1 MLNMNMHSLLLPQNI
16 QKLILTN
23 CLVFL
28 FICFNAA
35 QTFAQDV
42 QKRPRV
48 GLVLSGGGAHGIAHL
63 GVIKVMEES
72 GLRPDLITGVSMG
85 SIVGGLYSLG
95 YSIDSLEKIF
105 ENMNWKVVLSNKIP
119 ENKVIFLEKDHFSNS
134 MLSLPLSSRRVV
146 FPSGLI
152 NGQQAENM
160 LSYFAWPAA
169 DINDFS
175 KLPIPFL
182 CVATD
187 IINYEIVDLTTGYLP
202 DAIRASFSVPSIF
215 TPLRIDTLL
224 LLDGGLIRN
233 FAASEA
239 RDMGADIIIGSYVG
253 FNGYKADKL
262 QSVSGIMEQIAM
274 FRSLTD
280 FDMQKKYIDVLIK
293 PNTSKLSIFQFDNVD
308 SLIRRGYEAALPY
321 KEYFKKLADSLNL
334 IGAQKPL
341 GSILEK
347 KTYTFK
353 KIELHGNKSYS
364 DEQILGVLDIKPGRK
379 VDKFQITEGIELLYG
394 KVWFDKVKYRFLTRN
409 DSLILAID
417 CIEKPAAMLYG
428 SVHYDNT
435 LQSGLIL
442 GLSIKNLLT
451 QRSVINMDSRI
462 GQYYRVDMSYLQF
475 IDRNQIFGL
484 SANFSSDNVLLPLL
498 DLRGEKGEVISRN
511 FTPGLSVNRRI
522 GLNNLMSISA
532 NYENLN
538 LILHYI
544 SEAHLKNFSYN
555 YITVSYDYKI
565 NSLDNRHFPNRGT
578 IFNFSTSTS
587 KLQSASL
594 KTDSSRTVS
603 RWGDE
608 SEFSFD
614 RFYTLLG
621 SFDHYFSPSAKLTF
635 SVGGEVLYI
644 TSSDSISAQNN
655 FYLLGGVESVD
666 KRSIPMVG
674 FQTNEIP
681 VKKLAGFRTEFDME
695 IVEDLHLTLMANVFA
710 VQEANRVKGFS
721 LLSGFGLGAGYM
733 SIIGPLKIGVM
744 YGNYKKEKYFH
755 KIKGYISIGYNF

>member
-1 MLNMNMHSLLLPQNI
+1 MNMHSCLFPQNI
-16 QKLILTN
+16 QKLILIS
-23 CLVFL
+23 CLVGL
-28 FICFNAA
+28 IICFNPSLINA
-35 QTFAQDV
+35 QNL

-63 GVIKVMEES
+63 GVIKVMEEA

-85 SIVGGLYSLG
+85 SIVGGLYCLG
-95 YSIDSLEKIF
+95 YSADSLEKIF

-134 MLSLPLSSRRVV
+134 VISLPLSARRVV

-187 IINYEIVDLTTGYLP
+187 IINYEIVDLKTGYLP

-215 TPLRIDTLL
+215 TPLKIDSLL

-253 FNGYKADKL
+253 FKGYKADRL

-280 FDMQKKYIDVLIK
+280 FDLQKKYVDVLIK
-293 PNTSKLSIFQFDNVD
+293 PNTNKLSIFQFDNVD

-321 KEYFKKLADSLNL
+321 KEYFRKLADSLNL
-334 IGAQKPL
+334 IGAQKPME
-341 GSILEK
+341 SILEK

-379 VDKFQITEGIELLYG
+379 IDKYQLTDGIELLYG
-394 KVWFDKVKYRFLTRN
+394 KAWFDKVKYRVVTRN

-428 SVHYDNT
+428 SIHYDNA

-462 GQYYRVDMSYLQF
+462 GQYYKVDMSYLQF

-522 GLNNLMSISA
+522 GLNNLMSMSA

-538 LILHYI
+538 LVLHYI

-578 IFNFSTSTS
+578 IFNFSMSTS

-614 RFYTLLG
+614 RFYTLRG
-621 SFDHYFSPSAKLTF
+621 SFDHYFSPSVKLTF

-666 KRSIPMVG
+666 RRSIPMVG

-681 VKKLAGFRTEFDME
+681 VKKLAGFRTELDME
-695 IVEDLHLTLMANVFA
+695 IVENLHLTLMANVFA

-721 LLSGFGLGAGYM
+721 LLSGVGLGAGYM

-744 YGNYKKEKYFH
+744 YGNYKKERYFN

>member
-1 MLNMNMHSLLLPQNI
+1 MNMHSCLFPQNI
-16 QKLILTN
+16 QKLILIS
-23 CLVFL
+23 CLVGL
-28 FICFNAA
+28 FICFNPSLINA
-35 QTFAQDV
+35 QNL

-63 GVIKVMEES
+63 GVIKVMEEA

-85 SIVGGLYSLG
+85 SIVGGLYCLG
-95 YSIDSLEKIF
+95 YSADSLEKIF

-134 MLSLPLSSRRVV
+134 VISLPLSARRVV

-187 IINYEIVDLTTGYLP
+187 IINYEIVDLKTGYLP

-215 TPLRIDTLL
+215 TPLKIDSLL

-253 FNGYKADKL
+253 FKGYKADRL

-280 FDMQKKYIDVLIK
+280 FDLQKKYVDVLIK
-293 PNTSKLSIFQFDNVD
+293 PNTNKLSIFQFDNVD

-321 KEYFKKLADSLNL
+321 KEYFRKLADSLNL
-334 IGAQKPL
+334 IGAQKPME
-341 GSILEK
+341 SILEK

-379 VDKFQITEGIELLYG
+379 IDKYQLTDGIELLYG
-394 KVWFDKVKYRFLTRN
+394 KAWFDKVKYRVVTRN

-428 SVHYDNT
+428 SIHYDNA

-462 GQYYRVDMSYLQF
+462 GQYYKVDMSYLQF

-522 GLNNLMSISA
+522 GLNNLMSMSA

-538 LILHYI
+538 LVLHYI

-578 IFNFSTSTS
+578 IFNFSMSTS

-614 RFYTLLG
+614 RFYTLRG
-621 SFDHYFSPSAKLTF
+621 SFDHYFSPSVKLTF

-666 KRSIPMVG
+666 RRSIPMVG

-681 VKKLAGFRTEFDME
+681 VKKLAGFRTELDME
-695 IVEDLHLTLMANVFA
+695 IVENLHLTLMANVFA

-721 LLSGFGLGAGYM
+721 LLSGVGLGAGYM

-744 YGNYKKEKYFH
+744 YGNYKKERYFN